1 MLLYTEK
8 QLDVAYRI
16 DCKARTR
23 SNLPWIKREEF
34 RPLYED
40 LVEAF
45 MVAYDEDIL
54 LGADVPVY
62 LLDAVNDLLEGTITT
77 EEIQ

>member
-16 DCKARTR
+16 DCKARTKC
-23 SNLPWIKREEF
+23 NEPWVKREDF

-40 LVEAF
+40 LLESY
-45 MVAYDEDIL
+45 MIAYSEDDIL
-54 LGADVPVY
+54 GKVIPEY
-62 LLDAVNDLLEGTITT
+62 LIESVNELLESTLTLDK
-77 EEIQ
+77 

>member
-8 QLDVAYRI
+8 QLDIASRI

-23 SNLPWIKREEF
+23 CNEPWLKREDF

-40 LVEAF
+40 LIESF
-45 MVAYDEDIL
+45 MIAHNEDNIL
-54 LGADVPVY
+54 GVDVPEY
-62 LLDAVNDLLEGTITT
+62 LLDSVNDLLESTLTIDT
-77 EEIQ
+77 

>member
-23 SNLPWIKREEF
+23 SDEAWITREDF
-34 RPLYED
+34 RPMYEN
-40 LVEAF
+40 LLEAY
-45 MVAYDEDIL
+45 MVAYNEDLL
-54 LGADVPVY
+54 LGGDIPEY
-62 LLDAVNDLLEGTITT
+62 LIDSVNDLLESTLTL
-77 EEIQ
+77 E

>member
-16 DCKARTR
+16 DCKARTKCNEAWVTR
-23 SNLPWIKREEF
+23 KEF

-40 LVEAF
+40 LIESY
-45 MVAYDEDIL
+45 MIAYNSDNI
-54 LGADVPVY
+54 LGAEIPEY
-62 LLDAVNDLLEGTITT
+62 LINSVNELLESTLTLD
-77 EEIQ
+77 

>member
-16 DCKARTR
+16 DCKARTKC
-23 SNLPWIKREEF
+23 NEPWVQREDF

-40 LVEAF
+40 LLESY
-45 MVAYDEDIL
+45 MIAYSEDDI
-54 LGADVPVY
+54 LGADIPQY
-62 LLDAVNDLLEGTITT
+62 LIDSVNELLESTLTLGD
-77 EEIQ
+77 